1 MTAAP
6 PPPAVPLLAQVAA
19 LAARLR
25 GGAPPGAPLALPGG
39 VEAAF
44 DLTRFE
50 AEIILLLAGAE
61 LDPAFPVP
69 EPSVAQCLALLP
81 EPDWAAFA
89 PGAPLRWWRLVALAE
104 GAPLAQA
111 RLRLDEAVLH
121 HLLGTGG
128 PDAALMPLLRPAPA
142 PPPLPPSLDAV
153 AAEAAALL
161 AGEAPPLVQLV
172 GPAGAGGAEAAA
184 AAAARLGAPLEVL
197 PARNLPAA
205 PEARE
210 DLALRWRRH
219 ALLSGAL
226 LLLEVEEGEEPA
238 RAAAALL
245 PALDGAAV
253 LVAAPHPLPAPPGA
267 AAVALEVSRP
277 PPLEQAALW
286 RDALGP
292 RAPALDGAIREVA
305 AQYALGPGAIRAL
318 AAQAPADGPAL
329 RRLCRRHL
337 RRAMDGLAARI
348 EPRARLE
355 DLVLPEEVA
364 AQLRLLLVHA
374 RQRLRVLEEWGFA
387 ARLGRGLGLG
397 ALFCGPPGTGKTL
410 AAEAIAGELGLELF
424 RVDLSRVVSKYIG
437 ETERNLARVFDA
449 AECGEALLLFDEA
462 DALFGRRTEVKDS
475 HDRYAN
481 IEVSFLLSRMEE
493 HRGLSVLT
501 TNMRQAMDVAFLRR
515 LRFAVEFPFPDAAE
529 RARIWRRVLPDG
541 APVGALDFA
550 RLAQLNMPGGHI
562 RNVAL
567 GAAFLA
573 AEAGVPIG
581 MAQIRA
587 AAAAECAKLERPLA
601 PAEVA
606 GW

>member
-6 PPPAVPLLAQVAA
+6 PLGGALPDQVAG

-25 GGAPPGAPLALPGG
+25 DHQPPGAPIPLPGG
-39 VEAAF
+39 IEAIF
-44 DLTRFE
+44 ELTRFE
-50 AEIILLLAGAE
+50 AEVLRLLAGAE
-61 LDPAFPVP
+61 LDPNFPVQDP
-69 EPSVAQCLALLP
+69 TVAQCLALLP

-89 PGAPLRWWRLVALAE
+89 PGAPLRWWRLVSLTE
-104 GAPLAQA
+104 GVPLAQA
-111 RLRLDEAVLH
+111 RLRLDETVLH
-121 HLLGTGG
+121 YLLGMGG
-128 PDAALMPLLRPAPA
+128 PDAMLLPLLRPSLSEM
-142 PPPLPPSLDAV
+142 PLPPSLAPI

-161 AGEAPPLVQLV
+161 AGDPPALVQLI
-172 GPAGAGGAEAAA
+172 GPAGAGQVEVAAA
-184 AAAARLGAPLEVL
+184 VAAQLKVPLEIL

-205 PEARE
+205 PEVRE
-210 DLALRWRRH
+210 ELALRWRRH

-226 LLLEVEEGEEPA
+226 LLLEVEETEEA
-238 RAAAALL
+238 TRAAAALL
-245 PALDGAAV
+245 PALTGAPV
-253 LVAAPHPLPAPPGA
+253 MVAATQPLPASPVMA
-267 AAVALEVSRP
+267 AMVLEVVRP

-286 RDALGP
+286 RLALGP
-292 RAPALDGAIREVA
+292 RAEQMEQAVREVA
-305 AQYALGPGAIRAL
+305 GQYVLGPGAIRAL
-318 AAQAPADGPAL
+318 AAQAPADASAL

-337 RRAMDGLAARI
+337 RRSMDGLATRL
-348 EPRARLE
+348 EPRARLD
-355 DLVLPEEVA
+355 DLVLPTPVA

-374 RQRLRVLEEWGFA
+374 RQRLRVLEEWGFG

-397 ALFCGPPGTGKTL
+397 ALFAGPSGTGKTL
-410 AAEAIAGELGLELF
+410 AAEAIAGELELELF
-424 RVDLSRVVSKYIG
+424 RIDLSRVVSKYIG

-493 HRGLSVLT
+493 HRGISVLT

-515 LRFAVEFPFPDAAE
+515 LRFAVEFPFPDADE
-529 RARIWRRVLPDG
+529 RARIWRRVLPQD
-541 APVGALDFA
+541 APVAALDFA
-550 RLAQLNMPGGHI
+550 RLAQLNLPGGHI

-573 AEAGVPIG
+573 AEANEPIG
-581 MAQIRA
+581 MAHIQEA
-587 AAAAECAKLERPLA
+587 AHSEYAKLERPLS
-601 PAEVA
+601 PSEVA